1 MNARAIQLVGRA
13 RGLIALYPGAVSI
26 QCNDSRTWT
35 TVTIGTATDD
45 AVFQLAVLF
54 DLNPPKE
61 RRAERE
67 QGGTRWY
74 LVATAERRDPRPHA
88 LVQVTILGPHH
99 IEESAA

>member
-1 MNARAIQLVGRA
+1 MNARAIQLVGRS
-13 RGLIALYPGAVSI
+13 RGLIAQYPGAVSI
-26 QCNDSRTWT
+26 QCNASRTWT

-45 AVFQLAVLF
+45 AVFQLALLF
-54 DLNPPKE
+54 DLKPPKE

-74 LVATAERRDPRPHA
+74 LAATAERRDRDRT
-88 LVQVTILGPHH
+88 LVQVTVVGPHH